1 MNILGINYLSESSIC
16 LVNNGKLKFAVS
28 EERLNRIKNW
38 YGNPYNSIDHC
49 LKENKL
55 NLSKIDIISTH
66 GTSSYSTKEASPHK
80 EYLVAIKEI
89 NRSSLSKKNKS
100 FLIGQLKFRE
110 VKEKKAYLRNKKLI
124 DEIKKKYKKKIEI
137 FDHHLCHAASAAFF
151 SGWKNCLVLTIDG
164 YGDSSSSKLFE
175 FKNNK
180 FNQLRSASILNSLG
194 YFYGSITKYLGFKPQ
209 RHEGKILGLAAYG
222 NPNKAYGIIK
232 KLIYFDKKKKNFKG
246 GFKNGYLPLFDNEY
260 YKKIFKG
267 YSKEDISAAAQK
279 RLEEV
284 VLSYVKS
291 INKKNYRLALAGGV
305 FANVKL
311 NQKISQ
317 LKNVKEVFIFPNM
330 GDGGLCV
337 GAAALSYNLKTKK
350 NLKKIKN
357 IYLGKEFSNLDI
369 LKTIKKFKLKY
380 LMGSQINKIVAKKL
394 YEGKVVALFNGRM
407 EFGPRSLGN
416 RSILSRATDPNINQ
430 TLNNKL
436 KRTEF
441 MPFAPIT
448 LSENFEE
455 MYIGAKK
462 NKKAC
467 EYMTITLDCTKKM
480 KKISPAAIHVDGTA
494 RPQIVNKKENPRLH
508 KILKNYFII
517 SNIPNLIN
525 TSFNMHEEPIV
536 YSPSDALRGFLQS
549 KIDYLYIGNYLIS
562 KDQ

>member
-1 MNILGINYLSESSIC
+1 M
-16 LVNNGKLKFAVS
+16 V
-28 EERLNRIKNW
+28 
-38 YGNPYNSIDHC
+38 P
-49 LKENKL
+49 
-55 NLSKIDIISTH
+55 
-66 GTSSYSTKEASPHK
+66 SSYSTKEASPHK

-124 DEIKKKYKKKIEI
+124 DEIKKKFKKKIEI

-222 NPNKAYGIIK
+222 NPNKAYGIMK
-232 KLIYFDKKKKNFKG
+232 KLIYFDKKNKNFKG

-369 LKTIKKFKLKY
+369 LKAIKKFKLKY

>member
-1 MNILGINYLSESSIC
+1 MNILGINYLSESSVC
-16 LVNNGKLKFAVS
+16 LVNNGNLKFAIS

-38 YGNPYNSIDHC
+38 YGNPYKSIDHC
-49 LKENKL
+49 LKKNKIK
-55 NLSKIDIISTH
+55 LSKIDIISTH
-66 GTSSYSTKEASPHK
+66 GTSSYLTKEATPHK
-80 EYLVAIKEI
+80 EYLLAIEEI
-89 NRSSLSKKNKS
+89 SKSKLNKRNKDL
-100 FLIGQLKFRE
+100 LIDQLKFRE
-110 VKEKKAYLRNKKLI
+110 NKEKKAYLRNKKLI
-124 DEIKKKYKKKIEI
+124 DEIKRKYKKKIEI
-137 FDHHLCHAASAAFF
+137 FDHHLCHAASAAYF
-151 SGWKNCLVLTIDG
+151 SGWKNCVVLTIDG

-180 FNQLRSASILNSLG
+180 FNELRSSSILNSLG

-222 NPNKAYGIIK
+222 NPNKAYGVMK
-232 KLIYFDKKKKNFKG
+232 KLIYFDKKKQNFKG
-246 GFKNGYLPLFDNEY
+246 GFKDGYLPLFKNEY
-260 YKKIFKG
+260 FKKIFKG
-267 YSKEDISAAAQK
+267 YTREDISAAAQK

-284 VLSYVKS
+284 VLLYVKS
-291 INKKNYRLALAGGV
+291 IKKKNYRLALAGGV

-317 LKNVKEVFIFPNM
+317 LKNVKEIFIFPNM

-357 IYLGKEFSNLDI
+357 IYLGGEFTNTAI
-369 LKTIKKFKLKY
+369 LKTIKKFKLKF
-380 LMGSQINKIVAKKL
+380 LTGAKINMLVAKKL
-394 YEGKVVALFNGRM
+394 HEGKVIALFNGKM

-430 TLNNKL
+430 SLNNKL

-448 LSENFEE
+448 LAEKFNE
-455 MYIGAKK
+455 MYNDTKK

-467 EYMTITLDCTKKM
+467 EYMTVTLDCTKKM
-480 KKISPAAIHVDGTA
+480 KKISPAAIHIDGTA
-494 RPQIVNKKENPRLH
+494 RPQIVNKRENPNLY
-508 KILKNYFII
+508 KILKNYYTL
-517 SNIPNLIN
+517 SKIPNLIN

-536 YSPSDALRGFLQS
+536 YSASDAIRGFLQS

>member
-1 MNILGINYLSESSIC
+1 M
-16 LVNNGKLKFAVS
+16 
-28 EERLNRIKNW
+28 
-38 YGNPYNSIDHC
+38 
-49 LKENKL
+49 
-55 NLSKIDIISTH
+55 
-66 GTSSYSTKEASPHK
+66 
-80 EYLVAIKEI
+80 
-89 NRSSLSKKNKS
+89 
-100 FLIGQLKFRE
+100 
-110 VKEKKAYLRNKKLI
+110 
-124 DEIKKKYKKKIEI
+124 
-137 FDHHLCHAASAAFF
+137 
-151 SGWKNCLVLTIDG
+151 
-164 YGDSSSSKLFE
+164 
-175 FKNNK
+175 
-180 FNQLRSASILNSLG
+180 
-194 YFYGSITKYLGFKPQ
+194 
-209 RHEGKILGLAAYG
+209 
-222 NPNKAYGIIK
+222 K
-232 KLIYFDKKKKNFKG
+232 KLIYFDKKNKNFKG

-369 LKTIKKFKLKY
+369 LKAIKKFKLKY

>member
-1 MNILGINYLSESSIC
+1 
-16 LVNNGKLKFAVS
+16 
-28 EERLNRIKNW
+28 
-38 YGNPYNSIDHC
+38 
-49 LKENKL
+49 
-55 NLSKIDIISTH
+55 
-66 GTSSYSTKEASPHK
+66 
-80 EYLVAIKEI
+80 
-89 NRSSLSKKNKS
+89 
-100 FLIGQLKFRE
+100 
-110 VKEKKAYLRNKKLI
+110 
-124 DEIKKKYKKKIEI
+124 
-137 FDHHLCHAASAAFF
+137 
-151 SGWKNCLVLTIDG
+151 
-164 YGDSSSSKLFE
+164 
-175 FKNNK
+175 
-180 FNQLRSASILNSLG
+180 
-194 YFYGSITKYLGFKPQ
+194 
-209 RHEGKILGLAAYG
+209 
-222 NPNKAYGIIK
+222 
-232 KLIYFDKKKKNFKG
+232 
-246 GFKNGYLPLFDNEY
+246 
-260 YKKIFKG
+260 
-267 YSKEDISAAAQK
+267 
-279 RLEEV
+279 
-284 VLSYVKS
+284 
-291 INKKNYRLALAGGV
+291 
-305 FANVKL
+305 
-311 NQKISQ
+311 
-317 LKNVKEVFIFPNM
+317 
-330 GDGGLCV
+330 
-337 GAAALSYNLKTKK
+337 
-350 NLKKIKN
+350 
-357 IYLGKEFSNLDI
+357 
-369 LKTIKKFKLKY
+369 
-380 LMGSQINKIVAKKL
+380 
-394 YEGKVVALFNGRM
+394 M